1 MKPSGS
7 EIKVLPESSSV
18 TQPMRLQICH
28 KPLKTNPYVSLRDE
42 TGRWIVV
49 RPPAEL
55 QKSC

>member
-7 EIKVLPESSSV
+7 EIKVPPESGNGM
-18 TQPMRLQICH
+18 TQPMRLQCH